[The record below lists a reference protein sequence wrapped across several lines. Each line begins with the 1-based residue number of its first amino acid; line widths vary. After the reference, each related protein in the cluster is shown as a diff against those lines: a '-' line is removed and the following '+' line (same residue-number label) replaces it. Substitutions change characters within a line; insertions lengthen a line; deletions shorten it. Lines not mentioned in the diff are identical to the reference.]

1 MALDDDIRILS
12 GVGLF
17 SELTAEQ
24 LRLLAFGAESVR
36 FPAGREI
43 YRENAPAD
51 CAYVIVGGRVVL
63 YRDNEGVAV
72 AVTRLG
78 EGAIIGELA
87 LIAETKRLTYAAAET
102 DVELIRLN
110 RTLFRRILE
119 EYPEAAADLHRKM
132 MNDLQSFLRSIESI
146 STRFSDKD

>member
-17 SELTAEQ
+17 AGLSAEQ

-36 FPAGREI
+36 FQAGREI
-43 YRENAPAD
+43 YREGAVAD
-51 CAYVIVGGRVVL
+51 CAYVVVSGKVVL
-63 YRDNEGVAV
+63 YRDHDGEALAV
-72 AVTRLG
+72 SRLG
-78 EGAIIGELA
+78 EGGILGELA

-102 DVELIRLN
+102 DIEVIRLN

-119 EYPEAAADLHRKM
+119 EYPEAAAELHRRM
-132 MNDLQSFLRSIESI
+132 TEELQLFLRKIERLS
-146 STRFSDKD
+146 SRFAE

>member
-1 MALDDDIRILS
+1 LALDDDIRILS

-17 SELTAEQ
+17 SGLTSEQ

-43 YRENAPAD
+43 YREGAAAD
-51 CAYVIVGGRVVL
+51 CAFVVVQGRVVL
-63 YRDNEGVAV
+63 YRDNNGEALAV
-72 AVTRLG
+72 SRLG
-78 EGAIIGELA
+78 EGAILGELA
-87 LIAETKRLTYAAAET
+87 LISESRRLTYAAAET

-119 EYPEAAADLHRKM
+119 EYPEAAAELHRRLTD
-132 MNDLQSFLRSIESI
+132 DLRLFLERIARI
-146 STRFSDKD
+146 GTRFNG